1 MITEE
6 AIERC
11 PEGRE
16 GFSRRQFLRGVA
28 LFGGMTLLSAN
39 GIRYTFAASTTE
51 VPDVVVTLVLRGGF
65 DGLSAVVPTDENL
78 MRKIRSQIYIPN
90 SALIPIDRDFG
101 FHPAL
106 KKLMPLWDAKELAVV
121 NTIGAPTH
129 SRSHFDEISD
139 VAYAAYGEKDKR
151 SGWMARFLDVTG
163 SGSVVQSVGIGST
176 TKQLIGGKNAPVN
189 VNAIDNFKLDS
200 VYGYNPQD
208 IAGFIDETHNRWTN
222 VWATQAKSTIQ
233 ALDQIAR
240 AGAQKT
246 TVNYPRTGTGQRL
259 RDVAALLKAGI
270 GVRAVDVEFQG
281 DWDMHANMGTLENGW
296 LTGYLGDLAGSI
308 AAFREDL
315 GVIWS
320 RVTVVTVTEF
330 GRRVSA
336 NESTGTDHGWGTSMF
351 VAGGGVNGGKI
362 HGRFPGLD
370 DKQLKDGDLVV
381 TADYRSLLT
390 EILTRRAGITAQGA
404 AQIFPNFQPEVLS
417 VMKHLSETPLP
428 DSFPRNVRDGLGTVN
443 FDLSLLPTGIPA
455 AVASATPTPTP
466 SESPSESPS
475 PTASASPSMST
486 ADMTLPSP
494 TSSPSASPSASPF
507 SSAKPSASPTPSKSA
522 TTKATVSKKTITCVK
537 NGKTIKVTG
546 TNPKCPIGYTLKK

>member
-6 AIERC
+6 AIAQC

-28 LFGGMTLLSAN
+28 LFGGMTILSAN
-39 GIRYTFAASTTE
+39 GVRYTFAASTNE

-65 DGLSAVVPTDENL
+65 DGLSAVVPTDEKL
-78 MRKIRSQIYIPN
+78 MQQVRSQIYIPN
-90 SALIPIDRDFG
+90 SSLIPLDREFG
-101 FHPAL
+101 LHPAL
-106 KKLMPLWDAKELAVV
+106 KGLMPLWQSKELAIV

-151 SGWMARFLDVTG
+151 SGWIARFLDAAG

-176 TKQLIGGKNAPVN
+176 TRQLIGGKAAPVN
-189 VNAIDNFKLDS
+189 VESINNFRLDS
-200 VYGYNPQD
+200 IHGFKAED
-208 IAGFIDETHNRWTN
+208 LAGFIDETHGRWNN

-233 ALDQIAR
+233 ALDQVAK
-240 AGAQKT
+240 AGAQRSA
-246 TVNYPRTGTGQRL
+246 VNYPNTGTGRRF

-270 GVRAVDVEFQG
+270 GVRAVDLEFQG
-281 DWDMHANMGTLENGW
+281 DWDMHANMGNLENGW
-296 LTGYLGDLAGSI
+296 LTSYLSDLGGSI

-315 GVIWS
+315 GVLWS
-320 RVTVVTVTEF
+320 RVTVVTITEF
-330 GRRVSA
+330 GRRVSQ
-336 NESTGTDHGWGTSMF
+336 NQSTGTEHGWGTSTF

-370 DKQLKDGDLVV
+370 EKQLKDGDLVV

-404 AQIFPNFQPEVLS
+404 ETIFPNFRPEVLS

-428 DSFPRNVRDGLGTVN
+428 DNFPANVKNALGNVAY
-443 FDLSLLPTGIPA
+443 DKDLLPKAAPI
-455 AVASATPTPTP
+455 AVASATPSPSKSVADMVVPTP
-466 SESPSESPS
+466 SSSPVASESPT
-475 PTASASPSMST
+475 PIAS
-486 ADMTLPSP
+486 
-494 TSSPSASPSASPF
+494 SSPSSSPIA
-507 SSAKPSASPTPSKSA
+507 TPSS
-522 TTKATVSKKTITCVK
+522 TSRGRKKTITCVK
-537 NGKTIKVTG
+537 SGKTIRVTG
-546 TNPKCPIGYTLKK
+546 TNPKCPTGYKIKK

>member
-11 PEGRE
+11 PEGRD
-16 GFSRRQFLRGVA
+16 GFTRRQFLRGVA
-28 LFGGMTLLSAN
+28 LFGGMTILSAN

-51 VPDVVVTLVLRGGF
+51 VPDVVVTIVLRGGF
-65 DGLSAVVPTDENL
+65 DGLSAVVPTDENM
-78 MRKIRSQIYIPN
+78 MRKARGQIYIPN
-90 SALIPIDRDFG
+90 ASLLQLDRDFG
-101 FHPAL
+101 LHPAL
-106 KKLMPLWDAKELAVV
+106 KKLMPLWQAKELAIV

-176 TKQLIGGKNAPVN
+176 TKQLVGGKAAPIN
-189 VNAIDNFKLDS
+189 LNAIDNFRLDS
-200 VYGYNPQD
+200 VYGYKAED
-208 IAGFIDETHNRWTN
+208 LAGFIDETHGRWTN

-240 AGAQKT
+240 AGAQRT
-246 TVNYPRTGTGQRL
+246 AVTYPSTGTGQRL

-281 DWDMHANMGTLENGW
+281 DWDMHANMGNLENGW
-296 LTGYLGDLAGSI
+296 LTSYLADLGGSI
-308 AAFREDL
+308 ASFREDL
-315 GVIWS
+315 GVLWS

-330 GRRVSA
+330 GRRVSE
-336 NESTGTDHGWGTSMF
+336 NQSTGTEHGWGTSTF

-404 AQIFPNFQPEVLS
+404 EQVFPNFRPEVLS

-428 DSFPRNVRDGLGTVN
+428 DNFPKNVKDALGNVSY
-443 FDLSLLPTGIPA
+443 DMSLLPTAAPA
-455 AVASATPTPTP
+455 AAVTAAPSASAIA
-466 SESPSESPS
+466 SP
-475 PTASASPSMST
+475 SASPSMS
-486 ADMTLPSP
+486 AAEMVAPSP
-494 TSSPSASPSASPF
+494 SSSPSASASPTPSASPSAKVT
-507 SSAKPSASPTPSKSA
+507 SSK
-522 TTKATVSKKTITCVK
+522 KKTITCVK
-537 NGKTIKVTG
+537 NGKTIRVTG
-546 TNPKCPIGYTLKK
+546 TNPKCPVGYKIKK

>member
-1 MITEE
+1 MESAMITEE

-16 GFSRRQFLRGVA
+16 GFTRRQFLRGVA
-28 LFGGMTLLSAN
+28 LFGGMTILSAN
-39 GIRYTFAASTTE
+39 GVRYTFAASTTE

-78 MRKIRSQIYIPN
+78 MRQVRGQIYIPN
-90 SALIPIDRDFG
+90 ASLLPLDREFG
-101 FHPAL
+101 LHPAL
-106 KKLMPLWDAKELAVV
+106 KRLLPLWQAKELAIV

-151 SGWMARFLDVTG
+151 SGWIARFLDVAG

-176 TKQLIGGKNAPVN
+176 TRQLIGGKAAPVN
-189 VNAIDNFKLDS
+189 VDAINNFRLDS
-200 VYGYNPQD
+200 IYGYKAED
-208 IAGFIDETHNRWTN
+208 MAGFIDETHGRWTN
-222 VWATQAKSTIQ
+222 VWATQAKSTIA
-233 ALDQIAR
+233 ALDQIAK
-240 AGAQKT
+240 ASAQRSS
-246 TVNYPRTGTGQRL
+246 VSYPNTGTGQRL

-270 GVRAVDVEFQG
+270 GVRAVDIEFQG
-281 DWDMHANMGTLENGW
+281 DWDMHANMGNLENGW
-296 LTGYLGDLAGSI
+296 LTSYLADLGGSI
-308 AAFREDL
+308 ASFREDL
-315 GVIWS
+315 GVLWS

-330 GRRVSA
+330 GRRVSQ
-336 NESTGTDHGWGTSMF
+336 NQSTGTEHGWGTSTF

-370 DKQLKDGDLVV
+370 EKQLKDGDLVV

-404 AQIFPNFQPEVLS
+404 EQVFPNFRPEVLS

-428 DSFPRNVRDGLGTVN
+428 DTFPKNVRDALGN
-443 FDLSLLPTGIPA
+443 
-455 AVASATPTPTP
+455 VAYDKDKLQTPPPVTTPSTSPTP
-466 SESPSESPS
+466 SP
-475 PTASASPSMST
+475 SASPSMSAEEMVM
-486 ADMTLPSP
+486 ADPS
-494 TSSPSASPSASPF
+494 SSPSPLASTQPSS
-507 SSAKPSASPTPSKSA
+507 SPTPMSSTKRNIVSSK
-522 TTKATVSKKTITCVK
+522 KKTITCVK

-546 TNPKCPIGYTLKK
+546 KNPKCPTGYKIKR

>member
-6 AIERC
+6 AIQRC

-16 GFSRRQFLRGVA
+16 GFSRRQFLRGMA

-39 GIRYTFAASTTE
+39 GIRYTFAASTNE

-78 MRKIRSQIYIPN
+78 MRKVRSQIYIPN
-90 SALIPIDRDFG
+90 SALIPLDRDFG

-106 KKLMPLWDAKELAVV
+106 KNLMPLWQAKELAIV

-129 SRSHFDEISD
+129 SRSHFEEIAD

-163 SGSVVQSVGIGST
+163 AGSVVQSVGIGST
-176 TKQLIGGKNAPVN
+176 TKQLIGGKAAPVN
-189 VNAIDNFKLDS
+189 VNGIDNFKLDS
-200 VYGYNPQD
+200 IYGYSPED
-208 IAGFIDETHNRWTN
+208 IAGFIDETHNRWSN

-233 ALDQIAR
+233 ALDQVAK
-240 AGAQKT
+240 AGAQKS
-246 TVNYPRTGTGQRL
+246 TVIYPNTGTGQRL

-296 LTGYLGDLAGSI
+296 LTGYLADLAGSI

-315 GVIWS
+315 GVVWS

-336 NESTGTDHGWGTSMF
+336 NESTGTDHGWGSSMF

-370 DKQLKDGDLVV
+370 EKQLKDGDLVV

-404 AQIFPNFQPEVLS
+404 SQIFPNFQPEVLS

-428 DSFPRNVRDGLGTVN
+428 SNFPKNVRDGLGNVN
-443 FDLSLLPTGIPA
+443 YDLSLLPTGVVTA
-455 AVASATPTPTP
+455 AASPSPTPSQTPTPT
-466 SESPSESPS
+466 
-475 PTASASPSMST
+475 PSMST

-494 TSSPSASPSASPF
+494 SSTVSPSESPSPTASSSPFTSLKPSPSS
-507 SSAKPSASPTPSKSA
+507 TPSKSP
-522 TTKATVSKKTITCVK
+522 TTKAVASKKITITCVK

-546 TNPKCPIGYTLKK
+546 TNPKCPTGYKIKK

>member
-11 PEGRE
+11 PEGRD
-16 GFSRRQFLRGVA
+16 GFTRRQFLRGVA
-28 LFGGMTLLSAN
+28 LFGGMTILSAN

-51 VPDVVVTLVLRGGF
+51 VPDVVVTIVLRGGF
-65 DGLSAVVPTDENL
+65 DGLSAVVPTDENM
-78 MRKIRSQIYIPN
+78 MRKARGQIYIPN
-90 SALIPIDRDFG
+90 ASLLQLDRDFG
-101 FHPAL
+101 LHPAL
-106 KKLMPLWDAKELAVV
+106 KKLMPLWQAKELAIV

-176 TKQLIGGKNAPVN
+176 TKQLVGGKAAPIN
-189 VNAIDNFKLDS
+189 LNAIDNFRLDS
-200 VYGYNPQD
+200 VYGYKAED
-208 IAGFIDETHNRWTN
+208 LAGFIDETHGRWTN

-233 ALDQIAR
+233 ALDQIAK
-240 AGAQKT
+240 AGAQRSAVT
-246 TVNYPRTGTGQRL
+246 YPSTGTGQRL

-281 DWDMHANMGTLENGW
+281 DWDMHANMGNLENGW
-296 LTGYLGDLAGSI
+296 LTSYLADLGGSI
-308 AAFREDL
+308 ASFREDL
-315 GVIWS
+315 GVLWS

-330 GRRVSA
+330 GRRVSE
-336 NESTGTDHGWGTSMF
+336 NQSTGTEHGWGTSTF

-404 AQIFPNFQPEVLS
+404 EQVFPNFRPEVLS

-428 DSFPRNVRDGLGTVN
+428 DNFPKNVKDALGNVSY
-443 FDLSLLPTGIPA
+443 DMSLLPTAAPA
-455 AVASATPTPTP
+455 AAVTASPSASAVASPL
-466 SESPSESPS
+466 
-475 PTASASPSMST
+475 ASPSMS
-486 ADMTLPSP
+486 AAEMVAPSP
-494 TSSPSASPSASPF
+494 SSSPSSSASASAIPTPSASPSARAT
-507 SSAKPSASPTPSKSA
+507 SSKT
-522 TTKATVSKKTITCVK
+522 KTITCVK

-546 TNPKCPIGYTLKK
+546 TNPKCPVGYKIKK

>member
-1 MITEE
+1 MISEE
-6 AIERC
+6 AIKLC

-28 LFGGMTLLSAN
+28 LFGGMTILSAN
-39 GIRYTFAASTTE
+39 GVRYTFAASTNE

-78 MRKIRSQIYIPN
+78 MRKVRGDIYIPN
-90 SALIPIDRDFG
+90 SSLVPLDREFGLHPSLKAL
-101 FHPAL
+101 L
-106 KKLMPLWDAKELAVV
+106 PLWQAKELAIV

-151 SGWMARFLDVTG
+151 SGWIARFLDVAG

-176 TKQLIGGKNAPVN
+176 TRQLIGGKAAPVN
-189 VNAIDNFKLDS
+189 VESINNFRLDS
-200 VYGYNPQD
+200 IHGFKAED
-208 IAGFIDETHNRWTN
+208 IAGFIDETHGRWEN

-233 ALDQIAR
+233 ALDQIAK
-240 AGAQKT
+240 AGAQRSSVT
-246 TVNYPRTGTGQRL
+246 YPNTGTGQRL

-281 DWDMHANMGTLENGW
+281 DWDMHANMGNLENGW
-296 LTGYLGDLAGSI
+296 LTSYLADLGGSI
-308 AAFREDL
+308 AAFRQDL
-315 GVIWS
+315 GVLWS
-320 RVTVVTVTEF
+320 RVTVVTITEF
-330 GRRVSA
+330 GRRVSQ
-336 NESTGTDHGWGTSMF
+336 NQSTGTEHGWGSSTF

-390 EILTRRAGITAQGA
+390 EILTRRAGITADGA
-404 AQIFPNFQPEVLS
+404 AQVFPNFRPEVLS

-428 DSFPRNVRDGLGTVN
+428 ENFPTNVKNALGNVAY
-443 FDLSLLPTGIPA
+443 DQELLPKPIP
-455 AVASATPTPTP
+455 VVTASATPTPSATP
-466 SESPSESPS
+466 SVAEMVSPSPSSSPMASESPS
-475 PTASASPSMST
+475 PSSS
-486 ADMTLPSP
+486 
-494 TSSPSASPSASPF
+494 SSPSASPSPTRSLF
-507 SSAKPSASPTPSKSA
+507 SSPSATPKSK
-522 TTKATVSKKTITCVK
+522 KKTITCVK
-537 NGKTIKVTG
+537 NGKTLRVTG
-546 TNPKCPIGYTLKK
+546 TNPKCPTGYKIKK

>member
-6 AIERC
+6 AIARC

-16 GFSRRQFLRGVA
+16 GFSRREFLRGVA
-28 LFGGMTLLSAN
+28 LLGGMTVLSAS

-78 MRKIRSQIYIPN
+78 MRQVRGQIYIPN
-90 SALIPIDRDFG
+90 ASLLPLDREFG
-101 FHPAL
+101 LHPAMKRL
-106 KKLMPLWDAKELAVV
+106 LPLWQAKELAIV

-151 SGWMARFLDVTG
+151 SGWIARFLDVAG

-176 TKQLIGGKNAPVN
+176 TRQLIGGKAAPVN
-189 VNAIDNFKLDS
+189 VESINNFRLDS
-200 VYGYNPQD
+200 IYGYRAED
-208 IAGFIDETHNRWTN
+208 LAGFIDETHGRWTN
-222 VWATQAKSTIQ
+222 IWATQAKSTIQ
-233 ALDQIAR
+233 ALDQISK
-240 AGAQKT
+240 AGAQRSSVT
-246 TVNYPRTGTGQRL
+246 YPDTGTGRRL

-281 DWDMHANMGTLENGW
+281 DWDMHANMGNLEGGW
-296 LTGYLGDLAGSI
+296 LTSYLSDLAGSI
-308 AAFREDL
+308 ASFREDL

-330 GRRVSA
+330 GRRVSQ
-336 NESTGTDHGWGTSMF
+336 NQSTGTEHGWGTSTF

-370 DKQLKDGDLVV
+370 EKQLKDGDLVV

-404 AQIFPNFQPEVLS
+404 QQVFPNFRPEVLS

-428 DSFPRNVRDGLGTVN
+428 DNFPASVKNGLGIVPYDMN
-443 FDLSLLPTGIPA
+443 LLPTTAPV
-455 AVASATPTPTP
+455 AVASATPSPSASQSAAEMVIASPTPTP
-466 SESPSESPS
+466 SSSPLASESPS
-475 PTASASPSMST
+475 PSASASPSG
-486 ADMTLPSP
+486 SP
-494 TSSPSASPSASPF
+494 LSSPSA
-507 SSAKPSASPTPSKSA
+507 TSKSR
-522 TTKATVSKKTITCVK
+522 KKTITCVK
-537 NGKTIKVTG
+537 NGKTIRVTG
-546 TNPKCPIGYTLKK
+546 TNPKCPTGYKIKK

>member
-1 MITEE
+1 MEPAMITEE
-6 AIERC
+6 AIARC

-16 GFSRRQFLRGVA
+16 GFSRRQFLRGMA
-28 LFGGMTLLSAN
+28 LFGGMTVLSAN
-39 GIRYTFAASTTE
+39 GIRYTFAASSTE

-78 MRKIRSQIYIPN
+78 MRRVRGQIFIPN
-90 SALIPIDRDFG
+90 ASLIPLDREFG
-101 FHPAL
+101 LHPAMKSL
-106 KKLMPLWDAKELAVV
+106 LPLWQNKELAIV

-151 SGWMARFLDVTG
+151 SGWIARFLDVAG

-176 TKQLIGGKNAPVN
+176 TRQLIGGKAAPVN
-189 VNAIDNFKLDS
+189 VESINNFRLDS
-200 VYGYNPQD
+200 IYGYKAED
-208 IAGFIDETHNRWTN
+208 LAGFIDETHGRWTN
-222 VWATQAKSTIQ
+222 IWATQAKSTIQ
-233 ALDQIAR
+233 ALDQIAK
-240 AGAQKT
+240 AGAQRSAVT
-246 TVNYPRTGTGQRL
+246 YPSTGTGRRL

-296 LTGYLGDLAGSI
+296 LTSYLADLAGSI

-315 GVIWS
+315 GVLWS

-330 GRRVSA
+330 GRRVSQ
-336 NESTGTDHGWGTSMF
+336 NQSTGTEHGWGTSTF

-370 DKQLKDGDLVV
+370 EKQLKDGDLVV

-404 AQIFPNFQPEVLS
+404 EQVFPNFRPEVLS

-428 DSFPRNVRDGLGTVN
+428 DNFPPNVKSALGSVSY
-443 FDLSLLPTGIPA
+443 DKDLLPTLAPV
-455 AVASATPTPTP
+455 AVASATPTP
-466 SESPSESPS
+466 SPSKTVAEMVMPS
-475 PTASASPSMST
+475 PTPTPSSSPIATESASPMAS
-486 ADMTLPSP
+486 
-494 TSSPSASPSASPF
+494 SSPASSPF
-507 SSAKPSASPTPSKSA
+507 SSPSSSSKG
-522 TTKATVSKKTITCVK
+522 KKKKTITCVK
-537 NGKTIKVTG
+537 NGKTIRVTG
-546 TNPKCPIGYTLKK
+546 TKPKCPTGYKIKK